1 MVEMNLKTTISY
13 LFLSCIWIFPL
24 YGDSEIKIDED
35 QPVLYYADSQTYDR
49 ELGIL
54 ILKGHVEFDHQG
66 TILEA
71 DYVTYNEATDVVT
84 ASGNV
89 RLRQLNGEI
98 NFAEYMELTG
108 DMKEGIVLQL
118 RTLLEDDSKIAAL
131 EARKFEN
138 HEELDQVVYTPC
150 KLCGSMPPSWQ
161 INARHAIKDNVG
173 ENIHFID
180 SEFRLFDV
188 PLFYTPYATQP
199 LKRRSGFLIPKP
211 SYSQDLGWGASVP
224 YYFAPYEEIDFTLT
238 PVFFSEKN
246 PLFWGQYRQAF
257 SNGGIQI
264 DGSITKYRLS
274 AKEKKAIAKKEYE
287 LPKVR
292 GHFFAAGKFKLNETW
307 ALKAE
312 GGYVRDNTYLRK
324 YKITGFQSTPALTS
338 KAILEGFLNSRDY
351 AAAKVYYFQGLRD
364 QNHQKRIP
372 QALPLLEYSAYSGV
386 DPWGGRFKFD
396 GNFLNIYRENGINYQ
411 RGVGEVGWQRPW
423 IIPLGQ
429 VLTAFGSARGDIYK
443 VENLRNRPSKNPRNR
458 PPQNPRNRP
467 SQGKMGGSRFF
478 PQTGLDWRWPFV
490 NSWEKQNFVL
500 QPSSKFIV
508 SPNKPI
514 GAEADH
520 IPNEDSTDFEFN
532 DANLFSS
539 DRLPGYDR
547 IDTGSRVVYGGEVLS
562 TGALFGDVNIFLGQ
576 SYSLSKPQFKSNH
589 QGLKYRSS
597 DYVGR
602 VEASPWSWL
611 TLNYRFRLDEKT
623 RATRLTE
630 LGGSIGPA
638 IAKLAGDYVFISRH
652 AGTPNRKDFKQLFLS
667 LSSNF
672 TQYWTVMA
680 TMRQNINKKKEG
692 GGPLQR
698 GIGFLYRDDCFGLGL
713 TINRQ
718 YYRAKDV
725 QPTTIY
731 LVTFWLKG
739 VGNYGY
745 SYNPTAA
752 NGAIL
757 GDRVPNKF

>member
-1 MVEMNLKTTISY
+1 MVEMNLKTTLSY
-13 LFLSCIWIFPL
+13 LLLSCSWISPL
-24 YGDSEIKIDED
+24 YGDSGIKFEED

-89 RLRQLNGEI
+89 RLRQPNGDI

-131 EARKFEN
+131 EARKFEDR
-138 HEELDQVVYTPC
+138 EELDQVVYTPC
-150 KLCGSMPPSWQ
+150 KLCESMPPSWQ

-188 PLFYTPYATQP
+188 PLFYMPYATQP

-211 SYSQDLGWGASVP
+211 FYSQDLGWGASVP
-224 YYFAPYEEIDFTLT
+224 YYFALSEDKDITLT

-246 PLFWGQYRQAF
+246 PLLWGQYRQAF
-257 SNGGIQI
+257 SNGAIKI

-274 AKEKKAIAKKEYE
+274 EKEKKAVAKKQYE
-287 LPKVR
+287 LPEVR
-292 GHFFAAGKFKLNETW
+292 GHVFATGKFNLNEKW
-307 ALKAE
+307 ILKAE
-312 GGYVRDNTYLRK
+312 GGYVSDNTYFRK
-324 YKITGFQSTPALTS
+324 YKIGGFQSTPALTS

-372 QALPLLEYSAYSGV
+372 QALPFLEYSAYSGI
-386 DPWGGRFKFD
+386 DPWGGRFKFN

-411 RGVGEVGWQRPW
+411 RGIGEVGWQRPW

-429 VLTAFGSARGDIYK
+429 VVTAFGSARGDLYK
-443 VENLRNRPSKNPRNR
+443 VENLRNRPSQNFRNH
-458 PPQNPRNRP
+458 P
-467 SQGKMGGSRFF
+467 SQRKMGGSRFF

-490 NSWEKQNFVL
+490 NSWQKQSFVL
-500 QPSSKFIV
+500 QPSSKLIV
-508 SPNKPI
+508 APDKPI
-514 GAEADH
+514 GVETDR
-520 IPNEDSTDFEFN
+520 IPNVDSTDFEFN

-562 TGALFGDVNIFLGQ
+562 TGELFGDVNIFLGQ
-576 SYSLSKPQFKSNH
+576 SYSLSQPQFKDNH

-638 IAKLAGDYVFISRH
+638 IAKLAGEYVFISKH
-652 AGTPNRKDFKQLFLS
+652 AGTPNKRDFKQLFLS
-667 LSSNF
+667 LSSKF
-672 TQYWTVMA
+672 LKYWTV
-680 TMRQNINKKKEG
+680 TVTTRQNLSEKKNG

-698 GIGFLYRDDCFGLGL
+698 GIGLLYRDDCFGIGF
-713 TINRQ
+713 TVSRQ
-718 YYRAKDV
+718 YYVAKDV
-725 QPTTIY
+725 QPTTVY
-731 LVTFWLKG
+731 LLTLFLKNIG
-739 VGNYGY
+739 DFGYGL
-745 SYNPTAA
+745 NP
-752 NGAIL
+752 NNNELL
-757 GDRVPNKF
+757 GDKTLKKE